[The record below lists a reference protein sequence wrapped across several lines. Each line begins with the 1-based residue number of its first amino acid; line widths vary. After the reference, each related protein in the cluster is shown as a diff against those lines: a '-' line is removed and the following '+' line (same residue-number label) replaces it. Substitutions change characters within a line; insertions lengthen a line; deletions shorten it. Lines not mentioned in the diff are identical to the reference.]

1 MNIHKFNIK
10 PKDKQHKTI
19 KWIIPD
25 DIRQYVKKVNSST
38 WEIYSHE
45 DILLKPKEVKFL
57 MLGIGFMMSEGVVLT
72 SLANSLSKKR
82 CSIQN
87 EVNLEDTV
95 NIIAVI
101 TNNSKETVKIQEN
114 DLLFLVCYKKI
125 MMVFKKMTEM
135 KEKIYPE
142 LPTIREQPTAPNVVN
157 GGSDDRGHSYRLK
170 IIREVQNFLEEE
182 IKKRDA
188 FSKKYFRK
196 AKVVNI
202 VDNGLIVITIGAE
215 GTGAVLLSTGVGVPF
230 ALALGI
236 SGVVTGAISLIGNIF
251 SKKATTKVEKHLKIK
266 TLAMAK
272 LDTIASHVSKAMM
285 DDFINDEEFMLI
297 MEEMEKYK
305 ALKEEIRNNTKKK
318 LKTEEEE
325 SLIER
330 GRQEAR
336 ESFRRLVEK
345 NKTI

>member
-1 MNIHKFNIK
+1 
-10 PKDKQHKTI
+10 
-19 KWIIPD
+19 
-25 DIRQYVKKVNSST
+25 
-38 WEIYSHE
+38 
-45 DILLKPKEVKFL
+45 
-57 MLGIGFMMSEGVVLT
+57 
-72 SLANSLSKKR
+72 
-82 CSIQN
+82 
-87 EVNLEDTV
+87 
-95 NIIAVI
+95 
-101 TNNSKETVKIQEN
+101 
-114 DLLFLVCYKKI
+114 
-125 MMVFKKMTEM
+125 MTEM
-135 KEKIYPE
+135 KEKIYPT

-170 IIREVQNFLEEE
+170 IIREVQEFLEEE
-182 IKKRDA
+182 IKNREA
-188 FSKKYFRK
+188 FSKKYFRI

-202 VDNGLIVITIGAE
+202 VDNTLITITIGAE
-215 GTGAVLLSTGVGVPF
+215 GTSAVLLSTGVGAPF

-251 SKKATTKVEKHLKIK
+251 SKKATTKAEKHLKIK

-285 DDFINDEEFMLI
+285 DDFISDEEFKLI
-297 MEEMEKYK
+297 MDEMNKYK
-305 ALKEEIRNNTKKK
+305 TLKEEVRNNTKKK

-325 SLIER
+325 SLIEK